1 MPQPADISTPV
12 QNDQEQ
18 LESKFKKSMDV
29 EVIKSHKNRD
39 GAHDEPIKVKLKKK
53 KHQEKS
59 MSVMV
64 SSTKPAVNLASEQH
78 ERKKHKHAI
87 PTQTPKST
95 SAKPLIKRK
104 NCY

>member
-1 MPQPADISTPV
+1 MPMPQPDVSTPV

-18 LESKFKKSMDV
+18 LESKFKKSMDA

-39 GAHDEPIKVKLKKK
+39 DACDEPIKVKLKKK
-53 KHQEKS
+53 KHHEKS
-59 MSVMV
+59 TSVMV
-64 SSTKPAVNLASEQH
+64 SSTKPAVNLASE